1 MLIEPKIRFSK
12 WVRWSDRGALG
23 KSSPCMG
30 VYVWAHFRTAPP
42 RDSRPFPDLPEE
54 LIYVGEGND
63 LNIRPLT
70 GRHHRLK
77 HYVYQFPS
85 DPNYAHLYVSVCE
98 VGPFRR
104 SEPKCHTLRAF
115 TKYIEARLGWEYA
128 RRFGRRP
135 RLDYKEGKDEQYVP
149 GLRMAGGKQPNFA
162 VHRTGARVARASRP
176 RRSPDKRE
184 RRART

>member
-77 HYVYQFPS
+77 HYVDQFPQ
-85 DPNYAHLYVSVCE
+85 
-98 VGPFRR
+98 R
-104 SEPKCHTLRAF
+104 SLVLQLAQQVAVVDAELALRCCPAQQQ
-115 TKYIEARLGWEYA
+115 L
-128 RRFGRRP
+128 
-135 RLDYKEGKDEQYVP
+135 
-149 GLRMAGGKQPNFA
+149 
-162 VHRTGARVARASRP
+162 
-176 RRSPDKRE
+176 
-184 RRART
+184 